1 MFGVGVHELLV
12 PRRGRM
18 ATLVLLCPLLAGCS
32 SALST
37 SSFSSL
43 FGSNSTATPTTNA
56 SASAALAL
64 PPNFEC
70 PDIQVRQGAATL
82 SSSANPAE
90 PTAMNLRYQFSIGTT
105 ARECR
110 LLPGN
115 MVTIRVGMQGR
126 VVLGPEG
133 SPGVFEVPIRF
144 AVVREGVDTKSIV
157 TKLDRVSVT
166 VPPDDPN
173 VLFTHVA
180 EGLDFPMPRGN
191 DIDAYVVYVGF
202 DPSAVREPDRNR
214 PKGKPAPRRGAT
226 AAVQ

>member
-1 MFGVGVHELLV
+1 MGAFEFVV

-18 ATLVLLCPLLAGCS
+18 AALVLLCPLLAGCS
-32 SALST
+32 S
-37 SSFSSL
+37 SSL
-43 FGSNSTATPTTNA
+43 SSLIGSSSTTATSANA
-56 SASAALAL
+56 SASAGEAL
-64 PPNFEC
+64 PPSFEC
-70 PDIQVRQGAATL
+70 PDVQVRQGAATM

-90 PTAMNLRYQFSIGTT
+90 PTAMNMRYQISIGTT

-115 MVTIRVGMQGR
+115 VVSIKVGMQGR

-133 SPGVFEVPIRF
+133 SPGVFDVPIRF
-144 AVVREGVDTKSIV
+144 AVVREGVEAKPVV

-166 VPPDDPN
+166 VPADDPN

-191 DIDAYVVYVGF
+191 EIDSYVVYIGF
-202 DPSAVREPDRNR
+202 DPSAAREPDRR
-214 PKGKPAPRRGAT
+214 KPKGKPAPRRGAT